1 MPATRTEHR
10 QGSRSAT
17 LLRQGSADVRS
28 AGSDII
34 ALSSDYES
42 SAHKKVVAEK
52 KSARQR
58 SKQKAR
64 APLPPP
70 TEIIEISSD
79 DEPPPKRPSTSTHP
93 LERRIKQLEEE
104 NKKWKEAALTAQAQ
118 IQAQAPPSPSASQEA
133 PPPASLEAPSSD
145 NKLDKFLSAVDEHI
159 ACEICTMKMWSPYT
173 LACGHSF
180 CKDCL
185 QDWFS
190 TALAQH
196 MATHPQYNPHVTIP
210 HHWRAAL
217 AQPHLTPL
225 ERRQLEYRI
234 TGFIATTPQPTYSCP
249 TCRVEVVNKPAEN
262 FVVKHVVRTIA
273 AAQGESCPKEDPPR
287 RMGGPADGPWDGF
300 FPLAR

>member
-17 LLRQGSADVRS
+17 LLRQVSADVRS
-28 AGSDII
+28 AGPDII
-34 ALSSDYES
+34 ALSSDDGS
-42 SAHKKVVAEK
+42 PSHKKVAAEK

-64 APLPPP
+64 ALLPPP

-79 DEPPPKRPSTSTHP
+79 DEPPPKRPSSSISP
-93 LERRIKQLEEE
+93 LERRIRELEEE
-104 NKKWKEAALTAQAQ
+104 NEKLKSEVALAAQAQ
-118 IQAQAPPSPSASQEA
+118 VQAQTPPPPPASQEA
-133 PPPASLEAPSSD
+133 PPSD
-145 NKLDKFLSAVDEHI
+145 SKLDKFLSAVDEHV

-180 CKDCL
+180 CKNCL

-196 MATHPQYNPHVTIP
+196 MAAHPHYNPHIAIP

-217 AQPHLTPL
+217 AQPHLTPI
-225 ERRQLEYRI
+225 ERRQIEYRI
-234 TGFIATTPQPTYSCP
+234 TGLTAMTPQPTYSCP

-262 FVVKHVVRTIA
+262 FVVKHVVRTVA
-273 AAQGESCPKEDPPR
+273 AAQGESCPEEAPLR
-287 RMGGPADGPWDGF
+287 RLGGPADGPWDGF
-300 FPLAR
+300 FPFAR